1 MNVEPTTADYSIGEE
16 IANSITHGLGIVLSL
31 TGLVVLLISAGSSG
45 DVSRIISSIIFGT
58 TLILLYTV
66 STLYH
71 GIQQPNVKPIMSVL
85 DHSAIF
91 FLIAGT
97 YAPFTLVNLKGP
109 WGWSLFGVIWGLAL
123 CGTFLEVFLKQ
134 RRRGI
139 SVGLYVFMG
148 WAIVIALK
156 QLLAAVSPEGVL
168 LLLLGGISYTGGIVF
183 YIWRRLP
190 YHHAVWHV
198 FVLAGSIF
206 HFFAVLFYAV
216 PPGH

>member
-1 MNVEPTTADYSIGEE
+1 VNVETTTADYSIGEE

-71 GIQQPNVKPIMSVL
+71 GIQQPNVKPIMRVL

-91 FLIAGT
+91 FLIAGS
-97 YAPFTLVNLKGP
+97 YAPFALVNLKGP
-109 WGWSLFGVIWGLAL
+109 WGWSLFGAIWSLAL

-139 SVGLYVFMG
+139 SVGLYLFMG

-168 LLLLGGISYTGGIVF
+168 LLFLGGISYTGGIVF

-216 PPGH
+216 PSGH

>member
-1 MNVEPTTADYSIGEE
+1 MNVETTTADYSIGEE
-16 IANSITHGLGIVLSL
+16 IANSITHGLGIVLSV
-31 TGLVVLLISAGSSG
+31 TGLVVLLISAGNSG
-45 DVSRIISSIIFGT
+45 EVSRIISSIIFGT
-58 TLILLYTV
+58 TLIFLYTV
-66 STLYH
+66 STVYH
-71 GIQQPNVKPIMSVL
+71 GIQKPNVKPIMRVL

-97 YAPFTLVNLKGP
+97 YTPFTLVSLKGP
-109 WGWSLFGVIWGLAL
+109 WGWSLFGVIWGLAV
-123 CGTFLEVFLKQ
+123 CGTFLEVFSKQ
-134 RRRGI
+134 RPRGI

-148 WAIVIALK
+148 WAILVALE

-183 YIWRRLP
+183 YIWRRVP